1 MTWQLGF
8 KLTGPYWSHYHTK
21 PSLRSPLVGPSQ
33 PLMLPPTEAQYEEQE
48 ITQGPI
54 TLAVLLSLNPYT
66 HMVSHI
72 IIH

>member
-1 MTWQLGF
+1 MYYTNR
-8 KLTGPYWSHYHTK
+8 YAE
-21 PSLRSPLVGPSQ
+21 LVGPSQ

-48 ITQGPI
+48 IPQGPI
-54 TLAVLLSLNPYT
+54 TLAALMSLNPYT